1 MSNNSGK
8 VKKFTGYHATIMI
21 VSFFAVVITVNMIM
35 ARFALSTFSGTVV
48 DNSYVA
54 SQKYNDWLK
63 QARDQEAYGW
73 TISPVL
79 RESGKAS
86 VAITTEDGLPLKGLT
101 MTAVAE
107 HPIGQSD
114 PFEIDFVETD
124 AGGYHSTQTLPAGR
138 WKLKIVITQGGKS
151 MRVVRDIW

>member
-1 MSNNSGK
+1 MSKHAGE

-21 VSFFAVVITVNMIM
+21 VSFFAVVITVNLIM

-63 QARDQEAYGW
+63 QARDQKAYGW
-73 TISPVL
+73 TVSPAL
-79 RESGKAS
+79 REQGKATI
-86 VAITTEDGLPLKGLT
+86 AITTEDGLPLKGVT

-114 PFEIDFVETD
+114 PFELNFVQTET
-124 AGGYHSTQTLPAGR
+124 GKFHSSRALPEGR
-138 WKLKIVITQGGKS
+138 WKLKIIITQDDKS